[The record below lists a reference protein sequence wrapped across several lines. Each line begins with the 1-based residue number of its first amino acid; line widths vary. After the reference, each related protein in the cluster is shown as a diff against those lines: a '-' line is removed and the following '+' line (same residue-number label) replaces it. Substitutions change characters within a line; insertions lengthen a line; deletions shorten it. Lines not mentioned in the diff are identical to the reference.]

1 MTRWLVLLLFVALVA
16 AADSRWAAWELRRTS
31 VQDDVYID
39 LAIGGQPPQ
48 VARMLLDFTRPYS
61 TLWNSKMTHSQS
73 PTSVYVNETVRRDW
87 TRMGSAIYAL
97 EYRAETDYAQLY
109 SSGLYYDADGRL
121 GLARSSELWQLWT
134 GFVMS
139 YGTFVLYKGEP
150 PKSRSIAGVA
160 LECARNDRAPL
171 CSVRFGAGERV
182 DLFANGST
190 TWLSA
195 QAYDA
200 LFRRYNVYSA
210 SSSAPLVDLA
220 GGALSI
226 ASNEYVLDRTDVR
239 QRRLLVGRDAALDGG
254 ASRIGTA
261 IVRGYDIEVDV
272 FRGRVYVQKSAQTL
286 HLTSW
291 QLALELALT
300 MLFSV
305 WFLVPLSSM
314 TTIESGKPARV
325 ALQLASLALFLVAY
339 LVSGDPFAADK
350 LDGSVASFGVWLG
363 LHVAVWY
370 FLAASLTIM
379 IVDNVVLDEEERA
392 FSHRTYVQLGK
403 ALVEDALLHGM
414 WLVLHLSSAVILSV
428 YAAFLV
434 ALFMAAHAAMV
445 SFLMLYYAGS
455 ARLPSPLR
463 WHYWVLV
470 VGQLVYTGWNFGFVA
485 WNELNE
491 LLLVASPEFL
501 YLVPYIAVPLEL
513 FVAKTAASVAHQVAH
528 NRHDPNELF
537 FL

>member
-1 MTRWLVLLLFVALVA
+1 MRWVLLFIALVA
-16 AADSRWAAWELRRTS
+16 ADPRWAAWELRRTS
-31 VQDDVYID
+31 TQDDVYID
-39 LAIGGQPPQ
+39 MAIGGQPPQ
-48 VARMLLDFTRPYS
+48 MARMLLDFTRPRS
-61 TLWNSKMTHSQS
+61 TLWNSRMTHSQS

-97 EYRAETDYAQLY
+97 EYHAETDYAQLY
-109 SSGLYYDADGRL
+109 SSNLYYDADGRL

-139 YGTFVLYKGEP
+139 YGTFVLYKGDP
-150 PKSRSIAGVA
+150 PKSRSIAGAA
-160 LECARNDRAPL
+160 LECLRHDAAPL
-171 CSVRFGAGERV
+171 CSVRFGSNERV
-182 DLFANGST
+182 DLFSNGST

-195 QAYDA
+195 DAYDA
-200 LFRRYNVYSA
+200 LFRRYNVYS
-210 SSSAPLVDLA
+210 SAREAPPVDLA

-226 ASNEYVLDRTDVR
+226 GANEYVLDRTDVR
-239 QRRLLVGRDAALDGG
+239 QRRLLVGRDDRLDGG

-261 IVRGYDIEVDV
+261 IVRGYDVEVDV
-272 FRGRVYVQKSAQTL
+272 FRGRLYVQRSAQTP

-314 TTIESGKPARV
+314 TTLETGKPARV
-325 ALQLASLALFLVAY
+325 SLQLASLALFLVAY

-350 LDGSVASFGVWLG
+350 LDGSVVSFGVWLG
-363 LHVAVWY
+363 LNVAAWY
-370 FLAASLTIM
+370 FLAASISVVY
-379 IVDNVVLDEEERA
+379 VDNVVLDEDERA

-434 ALFMAAHAAMV
+434 SLFMAAHSAMV
-445 SFLMLYYAGS
+445 AFLMLYYAS
-455 ARLPSPLR
+455 SSRLPTPLR
-463 WHYWVLV
+463 WHYWLLV
-470 VGQLVYTGWNFGFVA
+470 GGQVIYTAWNFGFVV

-501 YLVPYIAVPLEL
+501 YLVPYISVPLEL
-513 FVAKTAASVAHQVAH
+513 FVAKLAASVAHQVAH
-528 NRHDPNELF
+528 NRHDPNELI